1 MFFIFNIL
9 LYCFFGGVEPTV
21 YFFTKLGCD
30 DHCTAIN
37 VIKFTEKKKK
47 THNVKKKER
56 EESLLLLTEFLP
68 QG

>member
-1 MFFIFNIL
+1 MIAIYELRHGKPVTMFFIFNIL
-9 LYCFFGGVEPTV
+9 LYCFFRGVEPTV

-47 THNVKKKER
+47 
-56 EESLLLLTEFLP
+56 P
-68 QG
+68 IM